1 MKQKITKIISTI
13 TLLSFA
19 SVLVSD
25 DKVSLRTN
33 LFTDNNGTSVQSP
46 AVEIFKNIARNTY
59 LSIRYTLD
67 RVIIPPIRGLSATP
81 TPIDAVTGASRPV
94 NTDEP
99 ANESFTKERNEFIAG
114 LNFSGIGFS
123 YYYSNEV
130 DYLGQMATVS
140 GSFDFNRRNTN
151 LAMRYSYGWDRI
163 EPLATDSLYNK
174 TVHIINATLT
184 QALNPTMMGRVGV
197 DFSNVSG
204 FQSNPYR
211 TVFAGGQHRLEI
223 HPKNRLRGAIFL
235 KLNKYFKTQTSLN
248 MEYRFYR
255 DDWQVQSH
263 TLNFFYHQY
272 FSEKVLIRYR
282 YRYYEQTA
290 AYFYQKLYPTSQPS
304 MTSDYKLEAFNAHLF
319 GLKIEYKLK
328 DLVKNSFLSFLAKS
342 TFEAKYERYFS
353 SNDFIADIFQF
364 GLVFNY

>member
-1 MKQKITKIISTI
+1 M
-13 TLLSFA
+13 
-19 SVLVSD
+19 
-25 DKVSLRTN
+25 
-33 LFTDNNGTSVQSP
+33 
-46 AVEIFKNIARNTY
+46 
-59 LSIRYTLD
+59 
-67 RVIIPPIRGLSATP
+67 
-81 TPIDAVTGASRPV
+81 
-94 NTDEP
+94 
-99 ANESFTKERNEFIAG
+99 
-114 LNFSGIGFS
+114 
-123 YYYSNEV
+123 
-130 DYLGQMATVS
+130 
-140 GSFDFNRRNTN
+140 
-151 LAMRYSYGWDRI
+151 
-163 EPLATDSLYNK
+163 
-174 TVHIINATLT
+174 
-184 QALNPTMMGRVGV
+184 
-197 DFSNVSG
+197 
-204 FQSNPYR
+204 
-211 TVFAGGQHRLEI
+211 EI

-255 DDWQVQSH
+255 DDWEVQSH

-290 AYFYQKLYPTSQPS
+290 AYFYQKLYPISQPS

-328 DLVKNSFLSFLAKS
+328 DLVKNSFLSFLSKS